1 MQNAFKYTLRRL
13 TEALAELQETVRAAI
28 QAEAREPAE
37 VVEDRCAQARDDVF
51 QEVLVWI
58 KNGQLTS
65 FLYIGDHERDKTNER
80 NWESLPDG
88 DFWSTV
94 AASRILITGTATS
107 NRHPRKG
114 GTAYC
119 RANEFDAL
127 AIEYIVD
134 RRLKLE
140 GLPKRF
146 RFRNL
151 TRNRPTPG
159 ELDDWMVEHVR
170 HWVKRD
176 LTIIACRK
184 ETGAT
189 ARGAAAAFGRLPN
202 AKKLGRGN

>member
-1 MQNAFKYTLRRL
+1 M
-13 TEALAELQETVRAAI
+13 
-28 QAEAREPAE
+28 
-37 VVEDRCAQARDDVF
+37 
-51 QEVLVWI
+51 LVWI

-134 RRLKLE
+134 RGLKLD

-159 ELDDWMVEHVR
+159 ELDDWMVENVR

-176 LTIIACRK
+176 LTIIARNNYYSDNFQTLDLHLSK
-184 ETGAT
+184 DLRLGERFKVTGVVELFNAYNYQQYKYNTLETAAT
-189 ARGAAAAFGRLPN
+189 FGQRNGTVSSPRTGQ
-202 AKKLGRGN
+202 LGIKFWS